1 MGHERKRFHRA
12 GQGEGRNADEVEGD
26 RPRAEGGVA
35 DFGQPVAWASAM
47 AENCAESNAGT
58 RGKARRSEDD
68 DDATMTDARWAAS
81 MAMSAMA

>member
-1 MGHERKRFHRA
+1 M
-12 GQGEGRNADEVEGD
+12 VD

-58 RGKARRSEDD
+58 RGKARRSEDG
-68 DDATMTDARWAAS
+68 DDATMPARVGGLHDDIS
-81 MAMSAMA
+81 Q